1 MSKAIYWQRG
11 EDLDYKNGTSD
22 TIEAGSVVSLK
33 TRIAIAGMDI
43 RPGEVG
49 SIHVKNVFKF
59 DKTDSAEI
67 QQGTAV
73 YWDGNGIT
81 ATEGSNV
88 PAGYAAYDST
98 AENNTILVNIG

>member
-59 DKTDSAEI
+59 DKTEFVSYELDLQNMVWFQNQDFVRMYFDE
-67 QQGTAV
+67 
-73 YWDGNGIT
+73 YMKY
-81 ATEGSNV
+81 TEMDTFLDCYKCRG
-88 PAGYAAYDST
+88 
-98 AENNTILVNIG
+98 EM

>member
-49 SIHVKNVFKF
+49 SIHVKNVLNSINRFCR
-59 DKTDSAEI
+59 
-67 QQGTAV
+67 
-73 YWDGNGIT
+73 N
-81 ATEGSNV
+81 
-88 PAGYAAYDST
+88 
-98 AENNTILVNIG
+98 